1 MDQERGNWSIKGERT
16 MSRGFVAQYA
26 AEAAMA
32 TDGVCSLAAGVIA
45 SLKEAFGYEHE
56 GNGVRVSFSDDAR
69 NAVEMTVYPNVRYG
83 LVIPDVAWHIQEN
96 VKRDVERFTGLEVD
110 SVHVHVMGVE
120 MAEED
125 R

>member
-1 MDQERGNWSIKGERT
+1 MDQERGGWSIKGERT

-26 AEAAMA
+26 AEAALA
-32 TDGVCSLAAGVIA
+32 TEGVVSLDAGVVA
-45 SLKEAFGYEHE
+45 TLKEAFGYEHE

-69 NAVEMTVYPNVRYG
+69 NAVEMTVYPNVLYG
-83 LVIPDVAWHIQEN
+83 LTIPDVAWHIQEN

-120 MAEED
+120 WSESL
-125 R
+125 